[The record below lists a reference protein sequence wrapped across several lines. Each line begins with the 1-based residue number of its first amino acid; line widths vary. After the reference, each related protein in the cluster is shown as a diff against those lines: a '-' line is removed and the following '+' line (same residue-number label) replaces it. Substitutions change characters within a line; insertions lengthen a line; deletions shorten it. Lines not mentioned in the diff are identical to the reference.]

1 MNPSLYSC
9 TEQVGHE
16 RGRRTDFEENTV
28 RHQHEIFTYDLHS
41 IFSLKSL
48 LQIFKVYFFVS
59 VRFYIS
65 VIAREQEQ
73 DRIN

>member
-1 MNPSLYSC
+1 MVYITYVYSMNPSLYSC

-41 IFSLKSL
+41 IFFTEKS
-48 LQIFKVYFFVS
+48 FKNF
-59 VRFYIS
+59 
-65 VIAREQEQ
+65 
-73 DRIN
+73 

>member
-1 MNPSLYSC
+1 MKNAIWNGLHYVRVLHEPITVQL

-41 IFSLKSL
+41 IFFTEKSLKN
-48 LQIFKVYFFVS
+48 F
-59 VRFYIS
+59 
-65 VIAREQEQ
+65 
-73 DRIN
+73 